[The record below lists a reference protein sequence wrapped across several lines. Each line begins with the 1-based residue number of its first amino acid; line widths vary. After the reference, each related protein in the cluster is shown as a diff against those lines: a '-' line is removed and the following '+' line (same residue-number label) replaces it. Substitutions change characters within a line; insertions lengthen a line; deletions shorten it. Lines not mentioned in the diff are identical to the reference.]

1 MNNITPKPFIQLED
15 IQTHPE
21 HWIQKF
27 SIIEF
32 KDKKGRVYWTKDY
45 NFIPHWKRYKE
56 AKNWIK
62 ETNFPEY
69 DCRIVKNEN
78 NVIEI
83 ITQNYFGTV
92 IAHEQTITW
101 ILRKIH
107 QKIIKE
113 INDKLDFNNEED
125 LLIKKD
131 LEIIL
136 TFTTYEQFFNTY
148 NNEQKLSEYNY
159 IYEKELEELKPT
171 EIKKSKLS
179 GKDLEKQAYD
189 LNRTDLAI
197 LWKKQLYFITNVKY
211 SDNWNLFLTITAK
224 KCPLSLSYPTW
235 VNSQGMGTL
244 EQGPVIKTTS
254 DNFEDN
260 QRMHYDFCQDLGIK
274 KIYQGAFTSYQP
286 EFQLFRAQVQTYSGG
301 NRSITWSEQGSARGQ
316 EPKQLS
322 IPSDIKLTRF
332 GLLDGLLLGNVWL
345 QYGSILGVMGLA
357 KIPLLGE
364 ALAPPLFRK
373 LGQQILDSKVVLTI
387 GPKEMI
393 PETGSFFSRM
403 EEKEEVLFPSNPTF
417 TNWLKN
423 QPHLLDHTTF
433 QFYFFNKI
441 SMSANG
447 RFIGIKYDKEKD
459 KFILPYKLFINYA
472 PGNLYYRWEFK
483 YINVK
488 CEVNAQGNFED
499 WTNPA
504 RIMKGF
510 DTKVSVKLV
519 ATGGGY
525 ANGMS
530 WNSPEQEGGLIQS
543 GDDPS
548 PEQGAQTERLFKSTS
563 KDKKDKSVEPAM
575 FSSDTMDFHYSLG
588 EFFNRLTDPIWFY
601 RVDISELLYNNLCW
615 ANNKSPIL
623 NLPYQW
629 KELGSWAQKEGFYKW
644 NNVYLEN
651 DYQNFWKQRME
662 QGYLLTSGEDFKNPN
677 LNFSHAGSYLQI
689 GGNAWNIDVAEE
701 EIEEIREPVRGQ
713 DATGGDTVVP
723 ESTAVYIRKTSYL
736 RNDSSGED
744 YLNQLIQLIS
754 EHMKRDE
761 DSSNW
766 YFWHDRNSGERSIP
780 LPEGNYSY
788 KIKGFNSQNQADN
801 QPGNK
806 AIISL
811 SGTNLTVHVEGEKIT
826 RTVKTKPP
834 KQTVSQE
841 IDREKLET
849 EVRDEELEAHE
860 EENREE
866 ILKEVGAGQER
877 ETTEI
882 EKEPWEQE
890 KENEGE
896 GETEKEKEKER
907 EKEREN
913 EKETEKEK
921 ERERERERLE
931 AERIEA
937 ERKEQERKERENE
950 GEGENE

>member
-1 MNNITPKPFIQLED
+1 MPRIEPNPSLKLED

-56 AKNWIK
+56 AKDWIK

-83 ITQNYFGTV
+83 VTQNYFGTV

-171 EIKKSKLS
+171 EIKKGKLS

-286 EFQLFRAQVQTYSGG
+286 KFHLFRILPINMNGDIHIGWSTQVGEKTS
-301 NRSITWSEQGSARGQ
+301 
-316 EPKQLS
+316 LS
-322 IPSDIKLTRF
+322 IPYNVGLKAFDKDNLNETKAWWTKNQLVLQALMAVSSITGAEAPTREAVRALITSNISLMV
-332 GLLDGLLLGNVWL
+332 GPSEMVG
-345 QYGSILGVMGLA
+345 YGKSYY
-357 KIPLLGE
+357 
-364 ALAPPLFRK
+364 
-373 LGQQILDSKVVLTI
+373 SKF
-387 GPKEMI
+387 EQ
-393 PETGSFFSRM
+393 
-403 EEKEEVLFPSNPTF
+403 KEEVLFPNDHTF
-417 TNWLKN
+417 TKWLKE

-447 RFIGIKYDKEKD
+447 RFIGIKYDKGKD
-459 KFILPYKLFINYA
+459 RFILPYKLFINCA
-472 PGNLYYRWEFK
+472 PGALYYRWEFQ

-488 CEVNAQGNFED
+488 LEISTEGNFQD
-499 WTNPA
+499 YTNPM
-504 RIMKGF
+504 RFMKSF
-510 DTKVSVKLV
+510 NVSVLSF
-519 ATGGGY
+519 GM
-525 ANGMS
+525 GMS
-530 WNSPEQEGGLIQS
+530 WDTSSADQAGKMEFKE
-543 GDDPS
+543 DPS
-548 PEQGAQTERLFKSTS
+548 PEQDAHTERMFKSTS

-575 FSSDTMDFHYSLG
+575 FNANTIDFNYSLG

-629 KELGSWAQKEGFYKW
+629 KELGSWTQKEGFYKW

-689 GGNAWNIDVAEE
+689 GGNAWNISQAEE
-701 EIEEIREPVRGQ
+701 GVEETRELVRGQ
-713 DATGGDTVVP
+713 DATGGDTIVP

-736 RNDSSGED
+736 RNDSSGDD

-788 KIKGFNSQNQADN
+788 KIEGFNSQNQADN

-826 RTVKTKPP
+826 RTVKTKPVG
-834 KQTVSQE
+834 QTVSQE

-890 KENEGE
+890 KENEEE

-921 ERERERERLE
+921 EKERERERLE